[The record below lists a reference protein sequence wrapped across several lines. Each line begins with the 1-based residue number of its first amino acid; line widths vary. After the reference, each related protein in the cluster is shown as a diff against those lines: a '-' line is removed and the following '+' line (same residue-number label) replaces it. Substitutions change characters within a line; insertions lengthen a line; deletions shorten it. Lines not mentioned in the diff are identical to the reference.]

1 MDGTFEGPNQNETV
15 EQQPVEKETIV
26 HYPNMHAGFWIRFW
40 AYLVDLL
47 VIGSVNRI
55 IIYPLFSLIGLD
67 TNNSF
72 IFSPVSI
79 ATAITYFAYF
89 VIMTK
94 ILNQTLGKMIF
105 GLKVVSIR
113 DEKLNWI
120 TIIFRELVGRY
131 ISKIIWI
138 GFLIAAFTPKKQTL
152 HDIFAD
158 TLVIHEKVFS
168 QAVKEKPV
176 YNTANPSEV

>member
-1 MDGTFEGPNQNETV
+1 MDSTFEGPVQNEMV
-15 EQQPVEKETIV
+15 EQQPVEKDKIV
-26 HYPNMHAGFWIRFW
+26 HYSNMFAGFWIRFW

-67 TNNSF
+67 TSDSF

-89 VIMTK
+89 VLMTK
-94 ILNQTLGKMIF
+94 FLKQTLGKMIF
-105 GLKVVSIR
+105 GLKVVSS
-113 DEKLNWI
+113 DDKHLDWG
-120 TIIFRELVGRY
+120 TIIFRELIGRY

-158 TLVIHEKVFS
+158 TFVIHERAYSKVE
-168 QAVKEKPV
+168 KEKIV
-176 YNTANPSEV
+176 YHTNQSEV

>member
-1 MDGTFEGPNQNETV
+1 MDSTFEGPEQNESV
-15 EQQPVEKETIV
+15 EQMPVDKKSIV
-26 HYPNMHAGFWIRFW
+26 HYPNMLAGFWVRFW

-55 IIYPLFSLIGLD
+55 IIYPLFSFIGLD
-67 TNNSF
+67 TSDSF

-89 VIMTK
+89 VFMTK
-94 ILNQTLGKMIF
+94 FLNQTLGKMIF
-105 GLKVVSIR
+105 GLRVVSN
-113 DEKLNWI
+113 DDTSLNWS

-131 ISKIIWI
+131 ISKMIWI

-168 QAVKEKPV
+168 KAVKEETI
-176 YNTANPSEV
+176 YTTSPSEI

>member
-1 MDGTFEGPNQNETV
+1 MF
-15 EQQPVEKETIV
+15 
-26 HYPNMHAGFWIRFW
+26 AGFWIRFW

-67 TNNSF
+67 TSDSF

-89 VIMTK
+89 VFMTK
-94 ILNQTLGKMIF
+94 FLNQTLGKMIF
-105 GLKVVSIR
+105 GLKVVSKDGR
-113 DEKLNWI
+113 NLNWG
-120 TIIFRELVGRY
+120 TIIFRELIGRY

-158 TLVIHEKVFS
+158 TFVIHEKVFS
-168 QAVKEKPV
+168 KVEKEKAV
-176 YNTANPSEV
+176 YNTNPSEV